1 MTQVRVTDEDRTG
14 TAWRYRLLDDFAYD
28 REFAD
33 AVERIIVPAGFTF
46 DGASIP
52 RAAWSAVGLTPGG
65 PILAAAT
72 VHDLLYRFDG
82 KLPSGCLLERDYGDE
97 WRELDYTFTRKEAD
111 AIFREIMRTT
121 GAFRGLQIWAAHA
134 AVRVFGRRW

>member
-1 MTQVRVTDEDRTG
+1 MRVTDDDRSG
-14 TAWRYRLLDDFAYD
+14 AAWRYRLLDDFAYD
-28 REFAD
+28 REFAES
-33 AVERIIVPAGFTF
+33 VERIIVPAGFTF

-52 RAAWSAVGLTPGG
+52 RAAWSVVGLTPGG

-82 KLPSGCLLERDYGDE
+82 KLPPGCLLEREVAGD
-97 WRELDYTFTRKEAD
+97 WRPLDYAFSRKEAD
-111 AIFREIMRTT
+111 AIFREIMRAT